1 MNIEERL
8 TTFLS
13 SNEFDDSMRQQYA
26 KGVGTLSEMGYQV
39 FKLVVSG
46 MIEEKVLDD
55 LSK

>member
-13 SNEFDDSMRQQYA
+13 SNEFDVSMRQQYA